1 MDLELRETDQGVI
14 MSVKASAGSRKNE
27 IRGVV
32 DGQLKVCVT
41 VVAEKG
47 KANKAIVNFLAKQF
61 KLSKSDV
68 EIVAGQTSSS
78 KKILCRGMSANQI
91 LELVKAI
98 V

>member
-1 MDLELRETDQGVI
+1 MDLALRETDQGVI

-47 KANKAIVNFLAKQF
+47 QANKAIVSLLAKQF

-68 EIVAGQTSSS
+68 VIVAGQTSSS
-78 KKILCRGMSANQI
+78 KKILCRGISAKKI
-91 LELVKAI
+91 RELVKAMM
-98 V
+98 

>member
-14 MSVKASAGSRKNE
+14 MSVRAAPGSRQNE
-27 IRGVV
+27 LRGIV
-32 DGQLKVCVT
+32 DGHLKVCVT

-61 KLSKSDV
+61 KLPKSNF
-68 EIVAGQTSSS
+68 EIVAGHTSSI
-78 KKILCRGMSANQI
+78 KKILCRGMSAQQI
-91 LELVKAI
+91 REMVKAL

>member
-14 MSVKASAGSRKNE
+14 MAVKAAPGARKNE

-47 KANKAIVNFLAKQF
+47 KANKAIIDFLAKQF
-61 KLSKSDV
+61 KLSKSDL
-68 EIVAGQTSSS
+68 EIVAGHTSSS
-78 KKILCRGMSANQI
+78 KKMLLRGRTAQQI
-91 LELVKAI
+91 RELLKPLV
-98 V
+98 